1 MLEICVMLKAMESTA
16 FSEIGKSRGQTGPR
30 DKQSLGGGREWHSL
44 YIYIYKRR
52 KKQEEEDGWTYGCEE
67 RI

>member
-30 DKQSLGGGREWHSL
+30 DKQSLGGGR
-44 YIYIYKRR
+44 
-52 KKQEEEDGWTYGCEE
+52 DGWTYGCEE